1 MQKEVLLMV
10 PTAKRQFKKPEG
22 RPQKEVIDQGLEA
35 WWCLRPLKVY
45 SSLSATPL
53 GLNLDLVTSD
63 NQACSQRKG
72 TLIFSQVPLRT
83 NDGKT
88 SSVRETGNNFCS
100 PQQHW
105 DLAGIFYHQ
114 HSTENFGEG
123 GEGWRH
129 ERFAASH
136 PNTTHSP
143 TGIHLERTWSP
154 EPGYFTDGKSGPKTL
169 SHWSFRENTIF
180 F

>member
-1 MQKEVLLMV
+1 MY
-10 PTAKRQFKKPEG
+10 
-22 RPQKEVIDQGLEA
+22 
-35 WWCLRPLKVY
+35 C
-45 SSLSATPL
+45 SLSATPL

-72 TLIFSQVPLRT
+72 TLIFSQMPLRT

-88 SSVRETGNNFCS
+88 VSEGSREQLLS
-100 PQQHW
+100 PTTR
-105 DLAGIFYHQ
+105 LGLGSGIFYHQ
-114 HSTENFGEG
+114 HNMENFGEG

-129 ERFAASH
+129 ERFAVSH

-154 EPGYFTDGKSGPKTL
+154 EPGYFIDGNSGPKPL
-169 SHWSFRENTIF
+169 SHWSLKETPSSSKTC
-180 F
+180 